1 MSLYFSLRSSEN
13 IAHKVAKK
21 LLFIVFHASCFTCFS
36 EQNLHFAP
44 FSLSILVAYSLF
56 FKPNYSL
63 LAPKILLF
71 NDYFALFGHVL
82 TVLKGFV
89 LYNHYVLLCFLPR
102 ILHQNAL
109 HLAPKRTAFSTILH
123 CVLHHIAVRFASNR
137 STFSCK

>member
-1 MSLYFSLRSSEN
+1 M
-13 IAHKVAKK
+13 AHKVAKK
-21 LLFIVFHASCFTCFS
+21 LLFIVFHASCCPCFS

-44 FSLSILVAYSLF
+44 FSLSIWAAYPLF

-82 TVLKGFV
+82 TALKGFV
-89 LYNHYVLLCFLPR
+89 LYNYYVLLCFLPR

-109 HLAPKRTAFSTILH
+109 HLAPKRLAFSTKTH
-123 CVLHHIAVRFASNR
+123 CI
-137 STFSCK
+137 